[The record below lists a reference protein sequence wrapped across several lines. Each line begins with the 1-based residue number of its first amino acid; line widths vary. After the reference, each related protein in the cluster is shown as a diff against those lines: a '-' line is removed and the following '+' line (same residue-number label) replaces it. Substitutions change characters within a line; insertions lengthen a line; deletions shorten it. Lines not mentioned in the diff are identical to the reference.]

1 MPPVRDTISTECRQ
15 TQCWRFCFAV
25 LVIVDERLLF
35 TVDSRRLSGKVS
47 GDGNSLSANNSKNE
61 VKTMKPSSP
70 KTVLATAVMAV
81 MTAEAAFAQL
91 EEVVVTAERREAS
104 VQDTPISI
112 EAISEKSIR
121 ERGIQSNLDL
131 INEVAG
137 VQGYGSPQG
146 GSSTAF
152 AIRGI
157 GDGAPQISVD
167 PAAAR
172 YIDGVYIGKNQGG
185 SVDVT
190 DLARI
195 EVLRGP
201 QGTLSGRNSISGAI
215 NYISKAPAD
224 ELGLEIRATAGN
236 YEQNNISV
244 RADVPVNDT
253 LRTSMSYFSRE
264 RDAFWDN
271 TNPNEDGFNSV
282 DREGGRFAFQW
293 DASDKLTIDAA
304 YNKSEVNDEL
314 DNHAVVTGF
323 NPTTA
328 AIGGYF
334 AAGGDLLNV
343 PINSTTQRDTVAG
356 IITGLQTA
364 IGFASGAIPAN
375 LGGPGLNPALT
386 DGSYPIATAQTVLG
400 WANDFVAWSDD
411 RLANFDN
418 NPGTGS
424 SDGGGFASV
433 DNELITFKATYDIND
448 DVQVRYIYGKREFN
462 DYTVSDLDGMDNS
475 VASGIQSFLTIAT
488 AGGALSAGLPNAV
501 GGTVSGI
508 IPEEDGGL
516 FFIPAQHQ
524 LATDLV
530 DAVVANGAGDVFST
544 IAANDYTQESHEI
557 QVVGT
562 TGDYDWSFGAYSWQ
576 DYGEFRNI
584 QTPTY
589 GLAASQS
596 RGFDVGGEAFS
607 LFAESTWHAT
617 PDWDFTVG
625 LRYTEEDKY
634 MTYRWRDFPKY
645 PDAFGGS
652 STQGVGGYIGL
663 LFGLPNFLPAPIS
676 PEFLGLG
683 NGYINDLDDLGM
695 IPETA
700 GVYGDYNR
708 QSFDNI
714 SGRLVAKY
722 NISDN
727 MNAYVSYTT
736 GYRAGGFNG
745 GAFDGGGDAFDE
757 ETLESFEVGLK
768 SQLMDGKLRLNAAL
782 YSYTY
787 DDVQVSTVKSNGGGI
802 STEIDNAAE
811 LSSEGLELDFAW
823 LLTDSVTLT
832 GNYAYIDRSFD
843 VFPAIQNA
851 NPDIADQQITPTN
864 GITPESAAYLA
875 LNWAIMDTGSTS
887 LDFQISGNYQDET
900 ISIGSSPS
908 NYSMGTSLDPTDDI
922 PVNYQQAPNQSRTIV
937 NARLTWG
944 QDLGDGRSL
953 SIAAWGRNITEEDYR
968 TFGYNFG
975 ADLGIAVHQWGDP
988 ATYGVDIVMDF

>member
-1 MPPVRDTISTECRQ
+1 MMCH
-15 TQCWRFCFAV
+15 FM
-25 LVIVDERLLF
+25 
-35 TVDSRRLSGKVS
+35 VDSETRSGKVN

-70 KTVLATAVMAV
+70 KTALATAVLAV
-81 MTAEAAFAQL
+81 MSAETAFAQL
-91 EEVVVTAERREAS
+91 EEVVVTAERREAT

-121 ERGIQSNLDL
+121 ERGIQSNLDI

-215 NYISKAPAD
+215 NYISKAPSD
-224 ELGLEIRATAGN
+224 EMGLEIRATAGN

-244 RADVPVNDT
+244 RADVPLYEDM
-253 LRTSMSYFSRE
+253 RTSFSFFSRE

-282 DREGGRFAFQW
+282 DRTGGRFALQW
-293 DASDKLTIDAA
+293 DMTDKLTIDAS
-304 YNKSEVNDEL
+304 YSRSEVDDEL

-343 PINSTTQRDTVAG
+343 PINSTSQAATVAG
-356 IITGLQTA
+356 IAQGIQAMITPMELA
-364 IGFASGAIPAN
+364 PGFVAPLYVA
-375 LGGPGLNPALT
+375 LGFN
-386 DGSYPIATAQTVLG
+386 DYPVDTAQTVIN
-400 WANDFVAWSDD
+400 WANDFVAWSAD
-411 RLANFDN
+411 RQANFNN

-424 SDGGGFASV
+424 SDGGGFAQV
-433 DNELITFKATYDIND
+433 DNELVTFKATYDIND
-448 DVQVRYIYGKREFN
+448 DVQIRYIYGDRKFN

-488 AGGALSAGLPNAV
+488 AGGALLGGLPDGN
-501 GGTVSGI
+501 GGVTAGV
-508 IPEEDGGL
+508 IPDSVFGV
-516 FFIPAQHQ
+516 P
-524 LATDLV
+524 LANTLDHELAA
-530 DAVVANGAGDVFST
+530 AVVGSVIANGAGGIFNT
-544 IAANDYTQESHEI
+544 IAANDYSQTSHEI

-562 TGDYDWSFGAYSWQ
+562 TGDVDWSFGVYDWE
-576 DYGEFRNI
+576 DYGEFRNL
-584 QTPTY
+584 QNPTY
-589 GLAASQS
+589 ALAASQS
-596 RGFDVGGEAFS
+596 RGFDVGGDAFS
-607 LFAESTWHAT
+607 IFAEATWHAT
-617 PDWDFTVG
+617 PQWDFTAG

-634 MTYRWRDFPKY
+634 MTYRWRDFP
-645 PDAFGGS
+645 AGS
-652 STQGVGGYIGL
+652 QGVGGYIGL
-663 LFGLPNFLPAPIS
+663 AIGEAFGQVPPAVRANF
-676 PEFLGLG
+676 
-683 NGYINDLDDLGM
+683 DLGGGYVTDLADLAT

-700 GVYGDYNR
+700 GVYGDYNQ
-708 QSFDNI
+708 QSFDNV

-722 NISDN
+722 NINDS
-727 MNAYVSYTT
+727 MNVYASYTT

-745 GAFDGGGDAFDE
+745 GAFDGGGDSFDE
-757 ETLESFEVGLK
+757 ETLESLELGIK

-787 DDVQVSTVKSNGGGI
+787 DDVQVSTVKSNNGGI

-823 LLTDSVTLT
+823 LLTDTISLT

-843 VFPAIQNA
+843 VFPAIPNA
-851 NPDIADQQITPTN
+851 NPAIPDQQITPTN
-864 GITPESAAYLA
+864 GITPESAAYIA
-875 LNWAIMDTGSTS
+875 LNWGIMERGASS
-887 LDFQISGNYQDET
+887 LDFQVSANYQDET

-908 NYSMGTSLDPTDDI
+908 NYNMGTAADPTDDI

-944 QDLGDGRSL
+944 QDLGDGRSI
-953 SIAAWGRNITEEDYR
+953 SVAAWGRNITDEEYR

-975 ADLGIAVHQWGDP
+975 ADLGLAVHQWGDP

>member
-1 MPPVRDTISTECRQ
+1 
-15 TQCWRFCFAV
+15 
-25 LVIVDERLLF
+25 
-35 TVDSRRLSGKVS
+35 
-47 GDGNSLSANNSKNE
+47 
-61 VKTMKPSSP
+61 MKPSSP

-304 YNKSEVNDEL
+304 YSRSEVNDEF

-323 NPTTA
+323 NPTAA

-343 PINSTTQRDTVAG
+343 PINSTSQAATVAG
-356 IITGLQTA
+356 IAQGIQAMITPMELA
-364 IGFASGAIPAN
+364 PGFVAPLYVA
-375 LGGPGLNPALT
+375 LGFNN
-386 DGSYPIATAQTVLG
+386 YPVETAQTVLN
-400 WANDFVAWSDD
+400 WASDFAAWSAD
-411 RLANFDN
+411 RQANFDN

-448 DVQVRYIYGKREFN
+448 DVQIRYIYGKREFN

-488 AGGALSAGLPNAV
+488 AGGALLAGLPDGQ
-501 GGTVSGI
+501 GGVTDGI
-508 IPEEDGGL
+508 IPGMDT
-516 FFIPAQHQ
+516 ADHQ
-524 LATDLV
+524 MATDFV
-530 DAVVANGAGDVFST
+530 DAIVANGGGGIFST
-544 IAANDYTQESHEI
+544 IAANDYTQESHEV

-562 TGDYDWSFGAYSWQ
+562 TGDYDWSFGAYSWE

-584 QTPTY
+584 QNATF

-596 RGFDVGGEAFS
+596 RGFDVGGDAFS

-617 PDWDFTVG
+617 PQWDFTVG

-645 PDAFGGS
+645 PSFAGGS
-652 STQGVGGYIGL
+652 STQGLAGYINT
-663 LFGLPNFLPAPIS
+663 LFGLQPSFFQLNGPS
-676 PEFLGLG
+676 FLGLG
-683 NGYINDLDDLGM
+683 NGYINDLDDLGI
-695 IPETA
+695 IPETG

-823 LLTDSVTLT
+823 LLTDSITLT

-843 VFPAIQNA
+843 VFPAIPNQNPA
-851 NPDIADQQITPTN
+851 IPDQQITPTN

-875 LNWAIMDTGSTS
+875 LNWAIMESGNSS

-908 NYSMGTSLDPTDDI
+908 TYTMGTTAPSQALPNPLVDDI

>member
-1 MPPVRDTISTECRQ
+1 
-15 TQCWRFCFAV
+15 
-25 LVIVDERLLF
+25 
-35 TVDSRRLSGKVS
+35 
-47 GDGNSLSANNSKNE
+47 
-61 VKTMKPSSP
+61 MKPSSP

-172 YIDGVYIGKNQGG
+172 YIDGVYIGKNQGS

-293 DASDKLTIDAA
+293 DASDKLTIDAS
-304 YNKSEVNDEL
+304 YSKSEVNDEF
-314 DNHAVVTGF
+314 DNHAVITGF
-323 NPTTA
+323 NPTTE

-334 AAGGDLLNV
+334 AANGEDALLSV
-343 PINSTTQRDTVAG
+343 PINSTSQRDTVAG
-356 IITGLQTA
+356 IAQGIQGAMALAQSPGA
-364 IGFASGAIPAN
+364 AVFGFS
-375 LGGPGLNPALT
+375 
-386 DGSYPIATAQTVLG
+386 DYPMETAQTVLG
-400 WANDFVAWSDD
+400 WANDFVAWSDE

-433 DNELITFKATYDIND
+433 DSELITFKATYDIND
-448 DVQVRYIYGKREFN
+448 DVQIRYIYGKREFN

-475 VASGIQSFLTIAT
+475 VASGVQSFLTIAT
-488 AGGALSAGLPNAV
+488 AGGALNAGLPLSNPPNPAGPV
-501 GGTVSGI
+501 VAGV
-508 IPEEDGGL
+508 IPDSVFGAP
-516 FFIPAQHQ
+516 IPNTLDHEM
-524 LATDLV
+524 ATALV
-530 DAVVANGAGDVFST
+530 DAIVSNGAGGIFST
-544 IAANDYTQESHEI
+544 IAANDYEQESHEI

-562 TGDYDWSFGAYSWQ
+562 TGDYDWSFGAYSWK
-576 DYGEFRNI
+576 DYGEFRNL
-584 QTPTY
+584 QNPTY
-589 GLAASQS
+589 ALAASQG
-596 RGFDVGGEAFS
+596 RGFDVGGDAFS

-617 PDWDFTVG
+617 PQWDFTVG

-634 MTYRWRDFPKY
+634 MTYRWRDY
-645 PDAFGGS
+645 PAGS
-652 STQGVGGYIGL
+652 QGVGGYIGL
-663 LFGLPNFLPAPIS
+663 AIGETFGQVPPIVRANFDMGA
-676 PEFLGLG
+676 
-683 NGYINDLDDLGM
+683 GYLDDLSNLSA
-695 IPETA
+695 IPETP

-714 SGRLVAKY
+714 SGRFVAKY

-787 DDVQVSTVKSNGGGI
+787 DDVQVSTVKSAGGGI

-823 LLTDSVTLT
+823 LLSDSITLT
-832 GNYAYIDRSFD
+832 GNYAHIDRSFD
-843 VFPAIQNA
+843 VFPAIPNQN
-851 NPDIADQQITPTN
+851 PEIRDQQITPTN

-875 LNWAIMDTGSTS
+875 LNWAIMDSGSSS

-900 ISIGSSPS
+900 VSIGSSPS
-908 NYSMGTSLDPTDDI
+908 TYTMGTTSPSQALPNPLVDDI

>member
-1 MPPVRDTISTECRQ
+1 
-15 TQCWRFCFAV
+15 V
-25 LVIVDERLLF
+25 LDIVNERLLF

-253 LRTSMSYFSRE
+253 LRTSMSFFSRE

-282 DREGGRFAFQW
+282 DRDGGRFAFQW
-293 DASDKLTIDAA
+293 DASDKLTIDAS
-304 YNKSEVNDEL
+304 YSKSEVNDEL
-314 DNHAVVTGF
+314 DNHAVITGF

-343 PINSTTQRDTVAG
+343 PINSTSQAATVAG
-356 IITGLQTA
+356 IAQGIQAMITPMELA
-364 IGFASGAIPAN
+364 PGFVAPLYVA
-375 LGGPGLNPALT
+375 LGFNN
-386 DGSYPIATAQTVLG
+386 YPVETAQTVLN
-400 WANDFVAWSDD
+400 WASDFAAWSAD
-411 RLANFDN
+411 RQANFDN

-433 DNELITFKATYDIND
+433 DNELVTFKATYDLND
-448 DVQVRYIYGKREFN
+448 DVQIRYIYGKREFN

-488 AGGALSAGLPNAV
+488 AGGALLGGLPDGQGGVTAGVIPDSVFGAPIPNTLDHEMAAALV
-501 GGTVSGI
+501 GAISS
-508 IPEEDGGL
+508 
-516 FFIPAQHQ
+516 
-524 LATDLV
+524 
-530 DAVVANGAGDVFST
+530 NGAGGIFNT
-544 IAANDYTQESHEI
+544 IAANDYEQESHEI

-562 TGDYDWSFGAYSWQ
+562 TGDYDWSFGVYSWD
-576 DYGEFRNI
+576 DYGEFRNL
-584 QTPTY
+584 QNPTY
-589 GLAASQS
+589 ALAASQS
-596 RGFDVGGEAFS
+596 RGFDVGGDAFS

-617 PDWDFTVG
+617 PQWDFTVG

-634 MTYRWRDFPKY
+634 MTYRWRDFPS
-645 PDAFGGS
+645 GS
-652 STQGVGGYIGL
+652 QGVGGYIGL
-663 LFGLPNFLPAPIS
+663 AIGETFGQVPPVVRANFDMGA
-676 PEFLGLG
+676 
-683 NGYINDLDDLGM
+683 GYIDDLNNLSA
-695 IPETA
+695 IPETP

-843 VFPAIQNA
+843 VFPAIPNQNPA
-851 NPDIADQQITPTN
+851 IPDQQITPTN

-875 LNWAIMDTGSTS
+875 LNWAIMDSGSSS

-908 NYSMGTSLDPTDDI
+908 NYTMGTTGDPSDDI

>member
-15 TQCWRFCFAV
+15 TQCWRLCFAV

-253 LRTSMSYFSRE
+253 LRTSMSFFSRE

-282 DREGGRFAFQW
+282 DRDGGRFAFQW
-293 DASDKLTIDAA
+293 DASDKLTIDAS
-304 YNKSEVNDEL
+304 YSKSEVNDEL
-314 DNHAVVTGF
+314 DNHAVITGF

-343 PINSTTQRDTVAG
+343 PINSTSQAATVAG
-356 IITGLQTA
+356 IAQGIQAMITPMELA
-364 IGFASGAIPAN
+364 PGFVAPLYVA
-375 LGGPGLNPALT
+375 LGFNN
-386 DGSYPIATAQTVLG
+386 YPVETAQTVLN
-400 WANDFVAWSDD
+400 WASDFAAWSAD
-411 RLANFDN
+411 RQANFDN

-448 DVQVRYIYGKREFN
+448 DVQIRYIYGKREFN

-488 AGGALSAGLPNAV
+488 AGGALLGGLPDGQGGVTAGVIPDSVFGAPIPNTLDHEMAAALV
-501 GGTVSGI
+501 GAISS
-508 IPEEDGGL
+508 
-516 FFIPAQHQ
+516 
-524 LATDLV
+524 
-530 DAVVANGAGDVFST
+530 NGAGGIFST
-544 IAANDYTQESHEI
+544 IAANDYEQESHEI

-562 TGDYDWSFGAYSWQ
+562 TGDYDWSFGVYSWE
-576 DYGEFRNI
+576 DYGEFRNL
-584 QTPTY
+584 QNPTY
-589 GLAASQS
+589 ALAASQS
-596 RGFDVGGEAFS
+596 RGFDVGGDAFS

-617 PDWDFTVG
+617 PQWDFTVG

-634 MTYRWRDFPKY
+634 MTYRWRDFPS
-645 PDAFGGS
+645 GS
-652 STQGVGGYIGL
+652 QGVGGYIGL
-663 LFGLPNFLPAPIS
+663 AIGETFGQVPPVVRANFDMGA
-676 PEFLGLG
+676 
-683 NGYINDLDDLGM
+683 GYIDDLNNLSA
-695 IPETA
+695 IPETP

-843 VFPAIQNA
+843 VFPAIPNQNPA
-851 NPDIADQQITPTN
+851 IPDQQITPTN

-875 LNWAIMDTGSTS
+875 LNWAIMDSGSSS

-908 NYSMGTSLDPTDDI
+908 NYSMGTTGDPSDDI

>member
-1 MPPVRDTISTECRQ
+1 MLD
-15 TQCWRFCFAV
+15 
-25 LVIVDERLLF
+25 IVNERLLF

-253 LRTSMSYFSRE
+253 LRTSMSFFSRE

-282 DREGGRFAFQW
+282 DRDGGRFAFQW
-293 DASDKLTIDAA
+293 DASDKLTIDAS
-304 YNKSEVNDEL
+304 YSKSEVNDEL
-314 DNHAVVTGF
+314 DNHAVITGF

-343 PINSTTQRDTVAG
+343 PINSTSQAATVAG
-356 IITGLQTA
+356 IAQGIQAMITPMELAPGIVAPLYVA
-364 IGFASGAIPAN
+364 LGFN
-375 LGGPGLNPALT
+375 N
-386 DGSYPIATAQTVLG
+386 YPVETAQTVLN
-400 WANDFVAWSDD
+400 WASDFAAWSAD
-411 RLANFDN
+411 RQANFDN

-433 DNELITFKATYDIND
+433 DNELVTFKATYDLND
-448 DVQVRYIYGKREFN
+448 DVQIRYIYGKREFN

-488 AGGALSAGLPNAV
+488 AGGALLGGLPDGQGGVTAGVIPDSVCGAPIPNTLDHEMATALV
-501 GGTVSGI
+501 GAISS
-508 IPEEDGGL
+508 
-516 FFIPAQHQ
+516 
-524 LATDLV
+524 
-530 DAVVANGAGDVFST
+530 NGAGGIFST
-544 IAANDYTQESHEI
+544 IAANDYEQESHEI

-562 TGDYDWSFGAYSWQ
+562 TGDYDWSFGVYSWE
-576 DYGEFRNI
+576 DYGEFRNL
-584 QTPTY
+584 QNPTY
-589 GLAASQS
+589 ALAASQS
-596 RGFDVGGEAFS
+596 RGFDVGGDAFS

-617 PDWDFTVG
+617 PQWDFTVG

-634 MTYRWRDFPKY
+634 MTYRWRDFPS
-645 PDAFGGS
+645 GS
-652 STQGVGGYIGL
+652 QGVGGYIGL
-663 LFGLPNFLPAPIS
+663 AIGETFGQVPPVVRANFDMGA
-676 PEFLGLG
+676 
-683 NGYINDLDDLGM
+683 GYIDDLNNLSA
-695 IPETA
+695 IPETP

-843 VFPAIQNA
+843 VFPAIPNQNPA
-851 NPDIADQQITPTN
+851 IPDQQITPTN

-875 LNWAIMDTGSTS
+875 LNWAIMDSGSSS
-887 LDFQISGNYQDET
+887 LIPISGNYQDET

-908 NYSMGTSLDPTDDI
+908 NYTMGTTGDPSDDI

-988 ATYGVDIVMDF
+988 ATYGVEIVMDF